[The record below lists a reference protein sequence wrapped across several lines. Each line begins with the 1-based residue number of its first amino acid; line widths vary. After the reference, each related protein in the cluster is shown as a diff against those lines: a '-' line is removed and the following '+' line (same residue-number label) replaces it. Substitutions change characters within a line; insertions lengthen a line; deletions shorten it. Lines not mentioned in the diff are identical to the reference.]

1 MVATQSS
8 QDETLEFFDR
18 LIEQRVP
25 LDGLVTS
32 AAAFASAAVGIVFRD
47 SPAIARGPAGEE
59 IDSAPPASAAVL
71 ETAQGQVV
79 WVDDPGRDHTD
90 ARFLL
95 RRLAVA
101 AQALSPSPVEALPS
115 RVPPLEILIRAGVS
129 EPLLLESLR
138 RLRLR
143 ADEPVRVQVGE
154 GRLDQWSAFLDAQLH
169 RRLVARASL
178 QSLHV
183 ALWAVPSEE
192 AADLI
197 APGRGIVVAESTTFA
212 ARQVNTAFEN
222 ARSALRFAPI
232 ASLTAGQSGTLIRYE
247 DLGAF
252 AALAALSQESIEA
265 LPDVQKLDDFVREH
279 GPEAL
284 AVLEA
289 FASSES
295 QRQAATLLHRHHNSV
310 SYWVKRAETRLG
322 FHVSAPA
329 QRSRLFL
336 ALVLHRLRNTATTTP
351 AGGPG
356 GDIRL

>member
-1 MVATQSS
+1 MVATQTP

-18 LIEQRVP
+18 LIEQHVP
-25 LDGLVTS
+25 LDELVTS

-47 SPAIARGPAGEE
+47 SPAIARDAVGEE
-59 IDSAPPASAAVL
+59 IAPAPPASAAVL

-79 WVDDPGRDHTD
+79 WVDDPGRDHAD

-101 AQALSPSPVEALPS
+101 AQALARSPIEAPPP

-143 ADEPVRVQVGE
+143 ADDPVRVQVGD
-154 GRLDQWSAFLDAQLH
+154 GRLDQWTSFLDAQRH
-169 RRLVARASL
+169 RRLVARASS
-178 QSLHV
+178 QNLHV
-183 ALWAVPSEE
+183 ALWAVRPEQS
-192 AADLI
+192 ADLVT
-197 APGRGIVVAESTTFA
+197 PGPGIVVAESTTFS
-212 ARQVNTAFEN
+212 ARHMHIAFEN
-222 ARSALRFAPI
+222 ARSSLRFAPI
-232 ASLTAGQSGTLIRYE
+232 VSLTASQSGTLIRHE

-252 AALAALSQESIEA
+252 AALAALNRESIEA
-265 LPDVQKLDDFVREH
+265 LPDVQKLGDFVGEH
-279 GPEAL
+279 GPDAL

-295 QRQAATLLHRHHNSV
+295 LRQAAALLHRHHNSV
-310 SYWVKRAETRLG
+310 SYWVRRAEARLG
-322 FHVSAPA
+322 FHVGAPA

-336 ALVLHRLRNTATTTP
+336 ALVLHRLRNTAPATP
-351 AGGPG
+351 TGGPG